1 MTEVPRIAVL
11 TVPTDHSWIL
21 INALVERFGP
31 VSVLAEE
38 RHGKLALIRRRM
50 RRQGVLTVLGQIGFV
65 MLQKFIDRRQAPR
78 IAEIVKDLALDTAP
92 NPARHVYEIGS
103 VNSMACRAAL
113 AMISPHVVVVAGT
126 RIIGRQT
133 LESIGVPVIN
143 VHMGWNPR
151 YRGQA
156 GGYWALAQGDP
167 DHAGVTA
174 HLVDDGVD
182 TGAVLYRERFAATP
196 QDSFGTYFYL
206 QAGIGRSVLIRS
218 VEDALAG
225 RLKPVAADGPSREFF
240 HPTLWSYLWTAL
252 RRGIW

>member
-1 MTEVPRIAVL
+1 MPRIAVL
-11 TVPTDHSWIL
+11 TVPTDHSWAL

-65 MLQKFIDRRQAPR
+65 MLQKLIDRRQAPR

-92 NPARHVYEIGS
+92 NPACEVYEIGS
-103 VNSMACRAAL
+103 VNAMACRAAL
-113 AMISPHVVVVAGT
+113 AMIAPHVVVVAGT

-133 LESIGVPVIN
+133 LEFDQGAGDQYSHGMESPLPGPG
-143 VHMGWNPR
+143 GWLL
-151 YRGQA
+151 GSCA
-156 GGYWALAQGDP
+156 
-167 DHAGVTA
+167 
-174 HLVDDGVD
+174 
-182 TGAVLYRERFAATP
+182 
-196 QDSFGTYFYL
+196 
-206 QAGIGRSVLIRS
+206 GRSGSCGQSPRIWWMTVSIRAQFSIANDSPPRRRTVSEPTFTCRPVSPVTHLIRS

-225 RLKPVAADGPSREFF
+225 QLKPVAADGPSQEFF